1 MVAILDSTGA
11 AVVTYLGYSAA
22 TNTLSG
28 LLSFGINIT
37 FASEVDEIAG
47 VFVSSVG
54 STGLGGIDFGIRQ
67 LIGAIFEL
75 FPT

>member
-1 MVAILDSTGA
+1 M
-11 AVVTYLGYSAA
+11 
-22 TNTLSG
+22 NTLSG